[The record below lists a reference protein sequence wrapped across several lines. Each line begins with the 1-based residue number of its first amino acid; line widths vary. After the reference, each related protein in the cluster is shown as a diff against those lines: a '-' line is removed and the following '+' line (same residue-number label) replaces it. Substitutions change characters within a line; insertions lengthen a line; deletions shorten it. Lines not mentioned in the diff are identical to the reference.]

1 MLESDHRI
9 GRICENQPEAARVG
23 SIESRGGKMNKLS
36 RASAAVAAVLM
47 LSAPMPAFAVEQ
59 SPAVTDVSAK
69 ASPIKHRR
77 IASIRRHVASVT
89 PLQRQLGCSGEWC
102 GRQFVLIIGI
112 GF

>member
-1 MLESDHRI
+1 
-9 GRICENQPEAARVG
+9 
-23 SIESRGGKMNKLS
+23 MNKLS
-36 RASAAVAAVLM
+36 RALAAAAATTIM
-47 LSAPMPAFAVEQ
+47 LSATIPATAAEETV
-59 SPAVTDVSAK
+59 ATDVSAK

-77 IASIRRHVASVT
+77 MASVRHVRRLADVT